1 MSEEE
6 HIQLK
11 YGIAFGGEL
20 SDEEVI
26 AIVKQTIE
34 EAKKE
39 YPEKV
44 KALEEIEVVDT
55 GYRIRRLAVD
65 ATSTIIIEVI
75 LAPIIIETW
84 HEIVIPLLKRKLKI
98 EPYTDERRGLENF

>member
-11 YGIAFGGEL
+11 YGIDFGSKL

-26 AIVKQTIE
+26 VIIKQTIE
-34 EAKKE
+34 EVKKK
-39 YPEKV
+39 YPEKA
-44 KALEEIEVVDT
+44 KALEKIEVVDT
-55 GYRIRRLAVD
+55 EHRIRRLAVD

-84 HEIVIPLLKRKLKI
+84 HEIVIPLLKRKLNI
-98 EPYTDERRGLENF
+98 EPYKND

>member
-11 YGIAFGGEL
+11 YGIEFGGTL

-26 AIVKQTIE
+26 IIVKQTIE
-34 EAKKE
+34 EVKKR

-44 KALEEIEVVDT
+44 KALEKIEVVDT
-55 GYRIRRLAVD
+55 GHRIRRLAVD
-65 ATSTIIIEVI
+65 AASTIIIEVI
-75 LAPIIIETW
+75 LAPILIETW
-84 HEIVIPLLKRKLKI
+84 HEIVIPLLKRKLNI
-98 EPYTDERRGLENF
+98 EQYKKD